1 MRPKEA
7 MAASQKFPV
16 AARAANDRTTDNG
29 EGSSRSRPTQ
39 RAASCHTPSQMA
51 GGMMI
56 FCSFLIGSGDIVD
69 GVIRQRTAH

>member
-1 MRPKEA
+1 

-29 EGSSRSRPTQ
+29 GGKQQVTPNPKGLKLPY
-39 RAASCHTPSQMA
+39 PSQMA

-56 FCSFLIGSGDIVD
+56 FCSF
-69 GVIRQRTAH
+69 